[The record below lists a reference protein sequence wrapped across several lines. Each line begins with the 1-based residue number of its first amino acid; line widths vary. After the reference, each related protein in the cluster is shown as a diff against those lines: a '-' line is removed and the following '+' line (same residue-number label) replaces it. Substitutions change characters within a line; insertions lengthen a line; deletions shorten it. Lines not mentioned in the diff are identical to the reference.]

1 MVARSRSWS
10 SRARRDFDE
19 REDYRKRKDEKDRY
33 ESDDRKDGRETRDRE
48 ERSDRRSDRELER
61 DAREDRM
68 EERGY
73 YHDEE
78 RLSPEDRE
86 ALLMEIRNA
95 NPDDDVNEKLDRLR
109 REYDYY
115 ERELDR
121 YDADYDDLIAEMNRL
136 KEDNRRYMMR
146 DARKD
151 LDTTEERQ
159 DKDIRQDNDAE
170 KSFDDLWEEREG

>member
-1 MVARSRSWS
+1 MPARSRSWS

-19 REDYRKRKDEKDRY
+19 REDYRKRKDDK
-33 ESDDRKDGRETRDRE
+33 KDGRETRDRE
-48 ERSDRRSDRELER
+48 ERNDRRSDRELER

-109 REYDYY
+109 REYDY
-115 ERELDR
+115 
-121 YDADYDDLIAEMNRL
+121 
-136 KEDNRRYMMR
+136 
-146 DARKD
+146 
-151 LDTTEERQ
+151 
-159 DKDIRQDNDAE
+159 
-170 KSFDDLWEEREG
+170 